1 MTTQQLLDVL
11 RDARDQGLWQEQ
23 AAIVEEIGPDVA
35 HVRANYHLHPNM
47 REDKLGK
54 REIIAKLGWLREH
67 WPAAERIPGD
77 SYRLTNISARTAAE
91 PFYLRLDWSEP

>member
-67 WPAAERIPGD
+67 WPAI
-77 SYRLTNISARTAAE
+77 TAVESRGFRVVGYA
-91 PFYLRLDWSEP
+91 PNQVFVGNSEP